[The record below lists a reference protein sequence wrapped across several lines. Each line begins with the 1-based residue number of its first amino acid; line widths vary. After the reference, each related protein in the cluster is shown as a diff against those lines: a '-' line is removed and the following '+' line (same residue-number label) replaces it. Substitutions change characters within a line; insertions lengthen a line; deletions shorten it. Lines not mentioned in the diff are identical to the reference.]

1 MRNPLGTGETNDDSF
16 LEMLTDGEREN
27 WEKLDKFVSFSK
39 SKSSGKGAID
49 AEKEM
54 ITKVAHD
61 EEVGE
66 LKGRIESLEGKLTE
80 ARSERAKMREERDDF
95 EKRFNNKCEE
105 LNAERESSGKLR
117 SQIAALRQEKDDLKK
132 NQNFDVVSGNEYRF
146 LQAIEKE
153 LRGELESNEE
163 IIRELEFKLSKYEY
177 KFEELESLKIIKESI
192 SDDVIKDGCSKEV
205 PLWTEIDVRRVS
217 PTTLMSDGFT
227 FPIYKVFLSRD
238 GSSMSIIPDVEGGAI
253 CMDKKIELP
262 RLSTLIPFI
271 EVHEYS
277 ARMLDGGSIIMVLI

>member
-27 WEKLDKFVSFSK
+27 WEKLDKFISFSK

-54 ITKVAHD
+54 VTKVAHD

-132 NQNFDVVSGNEYRF
+132 NQNSDVVSGNEYRS

-153 LRGELESNEE
+153 LRGDLENSESIIRDLESKLSEYEFKVKELELLNAS
-163 IIRELEFKLSKYEY
+163 
-177 KFEELESLKIIKESI
+177 KESV
-192 SDDVIKDGCSKEV
+192 SDEVVENSCPEIV
-205 PLWTEIDVRRVS
+205 PLWTEINVRRIS

-227 FPIYKVFLSRD
+227 FPIYKVVLSRD
-238 GSSMSIIPDVEGGAI
+238 GGSMSIAPDVEGGAV
-253 CMDKKIELP
+253 CKDKRIELP
-262 RLSTLIPFI
+262 RLSTLIPFTK
-271 EVHEYS
+271 VCDYS
-277 ARMLDGGSIIMVLI
+277 ARIMDDGFIMLKLV